1 MPRCHV
7 RCTHCDAR
15 RCLRRHPDRYTRLP
29 ACRTCNRRKYRVDN
43 WMNRRNTTRMRC
55 DCAGYWFPHR
65 RGSLFCWHRADGS
78 NRYPGDTDFADRNY
92 DGLAA

>member
-7 RCTHCDAR
+7 RCSHCTAR
-15 RCLRRHPDRYTRLP
+15 RCLRRHPDRYERLP
-29 ACRTCNRRKYRVDN
+29 ACRQCGRRRYRVDR
-43 WMNRRNTTRMRC
+43 WMNRRNTTHTRC

-78 NRYPGDTDFADRNY
+78 NRYPGDADFADRNF